1 MHISGETRGHKS
13 VCLPPPLQIRCAVVR
28 VVFSGESDKCVPPD
42 EMDRLDGGAT
52 T

>member
-1 MHISGETRGHKS
+1 MHISGETRGHQS
-13 VCLPPPLQIRCAVVR
+13 VSLPPLLQIRCFDVR
-28 VVFSGESDKCVPPD
+28 VVFSGESGKCVLPD